1 MKMETLLQ
9 NVVIFVRIFKSKEKI
24 IVRETG
30 KDRLNEKNIV

>member
-1 MKMETLLQ
+1 METLLQ